1 MRVLVLGLCLVLLGS
16 VTTYGAPSAAG
27 TPSPTTTCQA
37 DKAIWGGFPD
47 LPRVRARLQGEG
59 TLTVVALGSS
69 STQGVGASDS
79 NHAYPAQLQ
88 RELSASYPGRRI
100 TVLNR
105 GIGGE
110 TVADN
115 LARMDRDALVPRP
128 DLVIWQVGTND
139 ALTGVA
145 ATTLRSQLLDGIA
158 RVRDVGAD
166 LVLMDPQPLPQAQ
179 REAAV
184 EAVQAV
190 LASTAR
196 AAKVPLLPRHELMSY
211 WLASGQLGAATLLGA
226 DGLHMTD
233 ASYRCLAE
241 RVADLLPAPAVATV
255 SANAT

>member
-88 RELSASYPGRRI
+88 REMSASYPGRRI

-139 ALTGVA
+139 ALRGVPSDVIRA
-145 ATTLRSQLLDGIA
+145 QLIEGIR
-158 RVRDVGAD
+158 RVRAASAD
-166 LVLMDPQPLPQAQ
+166 IVLLDPQPLLDPK
-179 REAAV
+179 REAEINRV
-184 EAVQAV
+184 RAV
-190 LASTAR
+190 LVDIAHS
-196 AAKVPLLPRHELMSY
+196 AKVVLLPRHDMMNA
-211 WLASGQLGAATLLGA
+211 WLISGAFTPTTLLGP

-233 ASYRCLAE
+233 ASYRCLAM
-241 RVADLLPAPAVATV
+241 RIADLFRQPSIGIASRRP
-255 SANAT
+255 